1 MHLFFDFFIRN
12 KYKIYSYLSDISAA
26 FLQQNILVNLLLP
39 SITIIEQ
46 QIRYT
51 LRSTSNT
58 FLCKNKK

>member
-12 KYKIYSYLSDISAA
+12 KYKIDSYLSDISAA

-58 FLCKNKK
+58 FLSKNKK